1 MLLFFAVVR
10 PWRHIHLL
18 GKQQGSQ
25 KKKKIAIAKWGTWRG
40 EQERKAEPRNPGR
53 ERHNSSQAKRDW
65 MKKLEN
71 EGPEVEGGSLKRGGE
86 GLIQTQGNGVKE
98 CQQLGTLRDDLPG
111 SELKN
116 PGGERTGGDG
126 VSSS

>member
-1 MLLFFAVVR
+1 
-10 PWRHIHLL
+10 
-18 GKQQGSQ
+18 
-25 KKKKIAIAKWGTWRG
+25 
-40 EQERKAEPRNPGR
+40 
-53 ERHNSSQAKRDW
+53 